1 MVTHDVDEAVY
12 LSDRVIVMS
21 REKGKILADITID
34 IPRPHDRTSVVYHH
48 YMDEL
53 TQVLSSALN
62 GDVKNSEDEDLLDFI
77 QKNEKKKKE
86 HLATA

>member
-1 MVTHDVDEAVY
+1 
-12 LSDRVIVMS
+12 
-21 REKGKILADITID
+21 
-34 IPRPHDRTSVVYHH
+34 
-48 YMDEL
+48 MDEL